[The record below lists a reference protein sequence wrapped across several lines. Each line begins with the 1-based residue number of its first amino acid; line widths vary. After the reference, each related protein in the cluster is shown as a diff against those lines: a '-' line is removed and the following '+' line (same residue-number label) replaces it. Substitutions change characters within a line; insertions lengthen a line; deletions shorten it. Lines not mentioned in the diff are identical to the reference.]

1 MPQNSVPRDRFD
13 DVPRSPARVGA
24 HRAPRPRFRWV
35 VVLLWWLLAV
45 VVLTGTGILGF
56 LALSQN
62 DSIDLPSPGA
72 SAEQTAEPEAVID
85 TSYSVLVLNGA
96 GDEQAAETVRQSVL
110 DAGWAEGDVV
120 PFDADATDVA
130 ATTVYYVDDA
140 DAAAARGL
148 ADALGVA
155 DVEQNAEFDEMSEG
169 GLTVV
174 VGLDRVS
181 AP

>member
-1 MPQNSVPRDRFD
+1 MPQNSFPRDRFD
-13 DVPRSPARVGA
+13 DVPREPARIGA
-24 HRAPRPRFRWV
+24 HRAPHPRFRWV

-45 VVLTGTGILGF
+45 LVLTGAGILGF

-62 DSIDLPSPGA
+62 DTIDLPSPGSA
-72 SAEQTAEPEAVID
+72 AEQTAEPEAEID
-85 TSYSVLVLNGA
+85 TSYAVLVLNGT
-96 GDEQAAETVRQSVL
+96 GDDQAADAVRQSVL
-110 DAGWAEGDVV
+110 DAGWAEDAVV

-130 ATTVYYVDDA
+130 TTTVYYSDEA

-148 ADALGVA
+148 AGALGVGA
-155 DVEQNAEFDEMSEG
+155 VEQNAEFDEMSEG